1 MKNNKMFS
9 LITAMLLVASLMI
22 ITAVPNAYA
31 IDVNA
36 SSIYKIGY
44 DPRFEGAMVQLD
56 DLSNKYWTGIRQ
68 FYLSSTLGNQGLAT
82 LLTAYS
88 LGKTVWVRIAGDGSS
103 GSLISIIY
111 IND

>member
-1 MKNNKMFS
+1 MKRNKIFSIVFAMF
-9 LITAMLLVASLMI
+9 LVTSLMI
-22 ITAVPNAYA
+22 IPAVANALDA
-31 IDVNA
+31 AQVRIVRVGA
-36 SSIYKIGY
+36 

-56 DLSNKYWTGIRQ
+56 DLTDTNWTSVRQ

-88 LGKTVWVRIAGDGSS
+88 LNKTLWVRIAGTAAP
-103 GSLISIIY
+103 GSLIEIIF

>member
-1 MKNNKMFS
+1 MKRNKMFS
-9 LITAMLLVASLMI
+9 IVFAIFLVTSLMI
-22 ITAVPNAYA
+22 IPSIANAL
-31 IDVNA
+31 DA
-36 SSIYKIGY
+36 SNTQIMRIGA

-56 DLSNKYWTGIRQ
+56 DLTDQGWTGVRQ

-88 LGKTVWVRIAGDGSS
+88 LGKTVWVRIAGTGEP
-103 GSLISIIY
+103 GSLIQIIF